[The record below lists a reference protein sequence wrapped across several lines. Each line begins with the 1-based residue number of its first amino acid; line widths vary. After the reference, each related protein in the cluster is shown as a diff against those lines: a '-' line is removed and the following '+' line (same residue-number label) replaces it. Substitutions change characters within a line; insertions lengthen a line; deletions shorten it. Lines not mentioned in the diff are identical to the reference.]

1 MTVKKQ
7 LKRSR
12 KQKKAPQLKRK
23 SFRAPRTSKELF
35 ALPRQIQEQWNR
47 AVQVPSEMRAHGL
60 SLAQASK
67 QFGVSAKTVLRLAGA
82 AFRKTRKGKV
92 EVKRSDRLLR
102 VLLIPTTKG
111 LREIAVRD
119 SREASIVGRYWSAV
133 EKYLSRGD
141 ASALLKLSR
150 KSVVDERGRRVRLL
164 TKLDELTRQ
173 ASAGVL
179 RFESMYG
186 RNA

>member
-1 MTVKKQ
+1 MSKN
-7 LKRSR
+7 RR
-12 KQKKAPQLKRK
+12 KQSNKRKKALPLKRK

-35 ALPRQIQEQWNR
+35 ALPRQFQEQWNR
-47 AVQVPSEMRAHGL
+47 AVQVPSEMRSLGL

-82 AFRKTRKGKV
+82 AFRKPSKGKV

-119 SREASIVGRYWSAV
+119 SREASIVGKYWSAV

-141 ASALLKLSR
+141 ASALLNLPR
-150 KSVVDERGRRVRLL
+150 KSVIDERGRRVRLL
-164 TKLDELTRQ
+164 TKLDELARQ

-179 RFESMYG
+179 RFESLYG